1 MNAASANPPVGIL
14 AWLVGLGMR
23 AQQSIQRH
31 ERRCLFVTLAI
42 FALLTAHH
50 ACTTPL
56 WFDEFFTFFIS
67 RLPSLPQM
75 LRVIPADGQPPL
87 QYLLT
92 RLSLLLFGQS
102 EFAIRLPE
110 ILAYIAA
117 GLLTYRIVRRH
128 GSSVQ
133 ALFATVT
140 LLGSYVDF
148 EHAFMARPY
157 SLLLAFT
164 ALAFLCW
171 QHAAV
176 TGRRLIPAL
185 CGLAL
190 GIAGAVLSHHFGVLC
205 AGIFLLPGE
214 AARLCQRRRLDLW
227 MAATILA
234 GLSPL
239 AFTLP
244 LAHQSSRDLGQAILH
259 SSTFWAKPSPLHLLG
274 YVGMIA
280 WPPICLFALFAFLP
294 WPQRKTPIS
303 SSSTVPVP
311 AYEWAA
317 AVGLSLLLPVL
328 LVISSF
334 ETGYFISRYAI
345 SSSLG
350 LALLS
355 GWALPRL
362 PGLRAVAQP
371 LLALSTLA
379 SLLFVGIFLLWAQF
393 ADPAQRGL
401 KDANAVS
408 PLLLNAPEGLPIVI
422 ASAFDYVPDWWY
434 APPSLRERL
443 VYLADPP
450 YAARQADF
458 LPEFTLILD
467 RQAIPMPVSNYA
479 DYTAAHPRFLLLRSG
494 LVRLNWTDTRLAN
507 SGWHLTPI
515 AKSGSDILYQVDHP
529 LPLSP

>member
-1 MNAASANPPVGIL
+1 
-14 AWLVGLGMR
+14 
-23 AQQSIQRH
+23 
-31 ERRCLFVTLAI
+31 
-42 FALLTAHH
+42 
-50 ACTTPL
+50 
-56 WFDEFFTFFIS
+56 
-67 RLPSLPQM
+67 
-75 LRVIPADGQPPL
+75 
-87 QYLLT
+87 
-92 RLSLLLFGQS
+92 
-102 EFAIRLPE
+102 
-110 ILAYIAA
+110 
-117 GLLTYRIVRRH
+117 
-128 GSSVQ
+128 
-133 ALFATVT
+133 
-140 LLGSYVDF
+140 
-148 EHAFMARPY
+148 
-157 SLLLAFT
+157 
-164 ALAFLCW
+164 
-171 QHAAV
+171 
-176 TGRRLIPAL
+176 
-185 CGLAL
+185 
-190 GIAGAVLSHHFGVLC
+190 
-205 AGIFLLPGE
+205 
-214 AARLCQRRRLDLW
+214 
-227 MAATILA
+227 
-234 GLSPL
+234 
-239 AFTLP
+239 
-244 LAHQSSRDLGQAILH
+244 
-259 SSTFWAKPSPLHLLG
+259 
-274 YVGMIA
+274 MIA